1 MHMSAGIRI
10 EMYMCAEL
18 VSLKIS
24 KKKHVI
30 YKKTPDFVVSCIPFG
45 AGTCQR
51 LTWFATSFRIR
62 STSSIA
68 VGSSGSVRFGFR
80 DGEFNFWA
88 VGPESPHLQPAY
100 CLFSQNSSRVCTPL
114 HFRGSDYLDPSRTD
128 PKCPGSIISLM
139 LVPACGALAQRLYQK
154 VVPLRKSGSTGQSHH
169 SPQSLCQ
176 TGLYG
181 TTD

>member
-1 MHMSAGIRI
+1 MAPEALDESVGEGGLRQQHVLPELDLFSQPALLIPAPCVEVSIKVYVTVGAEIRLRPMYMRAEISFKMHMSAGIRI

-68 VGSSGSVRFGFR
+68 VGSSGDVDCRPYSQSAFRFWIWSICLYFWFRVRA
-80 DGEFNFWA
+80 FW
-88 VGPESPHLQPAY
+88 VSGWRIQLLG
-100 CLFSQNSSRVCTPL
+100 C
-114 HFRGSDYLDPSRTD
+114 GS
-128 PKCPGSIISLM
+128 
-139 LVPACGALAQRLYQK
+139 
-154 VVPLRKSGSTGQSHH
+154 
-169 SPQSLCQ
+169 
-176 TGLYG
+176 
-181 TTD
+181 